1 MKLLIETETQPNNIL
16 FDTCET
22 IINIT
27 DNQNIYMSNYN
38 IKLYNI
44 DNNNKE
50 LIAIII
56 GTYYDII
63 YIIENDLNLREILN
77 IKIKDNSLL
86 EKIIDTYGE
95 IRGEY
100 LSSFLNLYFIDK
112 IKIENKYKDQNYD
125 ILLLNNIRKIL
136 MFKDKKI
143 IGNIII
149 KPELDY
155 EIEENST
162 IEYYK
167 YEDKLKS
174 LVNSYKNCGFEK
186 IENTKYMILVN
197 E

>member
-1 MKLLIETETQPNNIL
+1 MKLLIETETQANNIS

-22 IINIT
+22 IFNIT
-27 DNQNIYMSNYN
+27 SNQNIYMSNYN

-44 DNNNKE
+44 DNKNKE
-50 LIAIII
+50 LIATIL

-77 IKIKDNSLL
+77 KKIKDNSLL

-112 IKIENKYKDQNYD
+112 IVIENKYKDQNYD
-125 ILLLNNIRKIL
+125 ILLLNNIIKIL

-155 EIEENST
+155 EIEEDST
-162 IEYYK
+162 AEYYK
-167 YEDKLKS
+167 YEEKLNKLINSCKS
-174 LVNSYKNCGFEK
+174 CGFEK